1 MLSTVCRELQ
11 PLGYDST
18 AKGSG
23 WLGGIGT
30 KVYRVPGWVPA
41 RKAGGAEPLQHV
53 PRPAKLAVDGRA
65 RRGRGFAHVF
75 EGGDCFGPCASF
87 KAAVRIDPNLL
98 RLEDTHGEAEEF
110 VHFVGG

>member
-30 KVYRVPGWVPA
+30 KVYRVPGWVPVGKG
-41 RKAGGAEPLQHV
+41 RGRGTF
-53 PRPAKLAVDGRA
+53 AVVFRVHSSAVHSRA
-65 RRGRGFAHVF
+65 RRSRCLAHVLKR
-75 EGGDCFGPCASF
+75 GDGFRPRPRLET
-87 KAAVRIDPNLL
+87 AVRVDPDLL

-110 VHFVGG
+110 VHF